1 MSWQIR
7 KVSNNR
13 NTEIRTRHFVRISQ
27 RSREPGKK
35 NQVKHNFCSGR
46 GLITAIFLLKK
57 SKHKSHT

>member
-7 KVSNNR
+7 KVSNYR

-46 GLITAIFLLKK
+46 GLITAIFY
-57 SKHKSHT
+57 